1 MKRTL
6 LIYIV
11 SAVLIAVSSSCN
23 DIGPV
28 EISYSTQQSEI
39 PTTIN
44 WTEIGLAKELINMKD
59 MGVVVSGG
67 DNPIPTEEWDDF
79 KPIYPWQKNI
89 DRLLLFDSTYL
100 YRSPDIS
107 ADCLDCYTTIDYQGY
122 TWLELAKV
130 YGAAYVPSETDYL
143 EPEEGYLVIKTI
155 QKCQLV
161 LFKSGSTIYE
171 LADNNGN
178 FYIMHA
184 TENGEPTLNVVL
196 PMDWTLTRKVISKD
210 LIIAPFGGG
219 DYCYYNIVGDHLGQ
233 GYHQYIYADD
243 VYPSVEEQ

>member
-6 LIYIV
+6 LIYTV
-11 SAVLIAVSSSCN
+11 LAVFIAVFASCS

-28 EISYSTQQSEI
+28 EISYSTQQSET
-39 PTTIN
+39 PATID
-44 WTEIGLAKELINMKD
+44 WTEIGLAKELVNMKD

-79 KPIYPWQKNI
+79 KPRYPWQKNI
-89 DRLLLFDSTYL
+89 DRLLLFDSTCL
-100 YRSPDIS
+100 YRSPDVS

-130 YGAAYVPSETDYL
+130 YGVAYVPSETDYL

-161 LFKSGSTIYE
+161 FYKSGDTIYE
-171 LADNNGN
+171 LTDNKGN

-196 PMDWTLTRKVISKD
+196 PTGWTLTSKVISED

-243 VYPSVEEQ
+243 VYPSIEEQ

>member
-1 MKRTL
+1 MKRKQ
-6 LIYIV
+6 LIYTV
-11 SAVLIAVSSSCN
+11 TAALITVFASCT

-28 EISYSTQQSEI
+28 EISYDTQQSEI
-39 PTTIN
+39 PTTID
-44 WTEIGLAKELINMKD
+44 WSEIGLAKELINMKD

-67 DNPIPTEEWDDF
+67 DKPIPSEEWDDF
-79 KPIYPWQKNI
+79 KPRYPWQKNI

-100 YRSPDIS
+100 YRSPNVS
-107 ADCLDCYTTIDYQGY
+107 EDCLDCFTIIDYQDY

-130 YGAAYVPSETDYL
+130 YGVVYVPAETDYL

-161 LFKSGSTIYE
+161 FYKAGSLIYE
-171 LADNNGN
+171 LTDNNGN
-178 FYIMHA
+178 FYVMHA

-196 PMDWTLTRKVISKD
+196 PEAWTLSSKVISKD

-233 GYHQYIYADD
+233 GYHQYIYADE
-243 VYPSVEEQ
+243 VYPSVAE